1 MTTCTSFNRS
11 NILSAV
17 LLWLVVDEGEQYNQ
31 FSLVICEAV
40 SRINSKECQSVL
52 DHADHDLCVTWPII
66 CWPFLH
72 LHIFITCQRC
82 DCEEDSGIKTG
93 SYVAKQDT
101 IQKEVYSPWAGCSLH
116 EQALSCSLL
125 DFDSAVVTLS
135 SLILYLQWESSA
147 HAGYNCHEP
156 CCLSREVMEEGM
168 LIGVPRSTLLY
179 STLSL
184 ACESLWKNLKRCG
197 AEFLNS
203 NSYVQSLSWV
213 KLLANNHGPIH
224 DARATKQHDLPLQTV
239 LERQYITL

>member
-101 IQKEVYSPWAGCSLH
+101 IQKEVYSMTMRLQPAQASSSLSPR
-116 EQALSCSLL
+116 LTRRTI
-125 DFDSAVVTLS
+125 FI
-135 SLILYLQWESSA
+135 LILYLQWESSA

-156 CCLSREVMEEGM
+156 CCL
-168 LIGVPRSTLLY
+168 
-179 STLSL
+179 
-184 ACESLWKNLKRCG
+184 
-197 AEFLNS
+197 
-203 NSYVQSLSWV
+203 
-213 KLLANNHGPIH
+213 
-224 DARATKQHDLPLQTV
+224 
-239 LERQYITL
+239 